1 MFDQNNNNNG
11 FNGFNG
17 FGNQQNGG
25 PNWGFNQGGPNP
37 NGPQPNGPQPQPKKK
52 KEKKPKQPITFKF
65 PTRTVVILLIG
76 MFLLFGVL
84 PQAMVITYPDEY
96 NVVRQFGKI
105 VDIKEEPGFS
115 YKIPFITSLTSLPKK
130 LMLYDLPA
138 SDVITSDKK
147 TMIVDCYTLWEITDA
162 KKFIQTLNGS
172 VMTAENRIDTIV
184 YNAMKNTISD
194 MTQDEVIQS
203 RDGKI
208 TIANN
213 SSELENATPGV
224 DVDTSEL
231 DNIEGENTNTVVE
244 IKNLSEEIMDKLDD
258 VEGQY
263 GIVIHT
269 VDVKILDLPDENK
282 AAVYERMIAE
292 RNNIAAQYTA
302 LGASEAQIIRNAAD
316 KEVSI
321 LLSEANAK
329 ADRLIAQGEAEYMRI
344 LSEAYNDEEKADF
357 YLFVRSLDA
366 LKVAMQGNNK
376 TIILDESSPIAQIFQ
391 TVE

>member
-1 MFDQNNNNNG
+1 MDFNQNNNGNQGFGG
-11 FNGFNG
+11 FNYGNSNG
-17 FGNQQNGG
+17 NGG
-25 PNWGFNQGGPNP
+25 PNPFGQNPFGGGPNP
-37 NGPQPNGPQPQPKKK
+37 NPKPKKEKKK
-52 KEKKPKQPITFKF
+52 KEPREIHIPTKK
-65 PTRTVVILLIG
+65 ILLIAAA
-76 MFLLFGVL
+76 LLLFFGVL
-84 PQAMVITYPDEY
+84 PSSVVVTYPDEY
-96 NVVRQFGKI
+96 NVIRQFGKI
-105 VDIKEEPGFS
+105 VDIKDEPGLS
-115 YKIPFITSLTSLPKK
+115 YKLPFVSSVTSIPKK

-147 TMIVDCYTLWEITDA
+147 SMIVDCYTLWEITDA

-172 VMTAENRIDTIV
+172 ATTAESRINTIV
-184 YNAMKNTISD
+184 YNAIKNTISD

-213 SSELENATPGV
+213 SSELENADPGV
-224 DVDTSEL
+224 DVDTSGLEPV
-231 DNIEGENTNTVVE
+231 EGSSGNEVVE
-244 IKNLSEEIMDKLDD
+244 IKSLTAEIMENFGDI
-258 VEGQY
+258 EGQY
-263 GIVIHT
+263 GIQIRT

-282 AAVYERMIAE
+282 EAVYERMIAE

-321 LLSEANAK
+321 LLSQANAK
-329 ADRLIAQGEAEYMRI
+329 AEQRVAEGEAEYMRI
-344 LSEAYNDEEKADF
+344 LSEAYNEENKADF

-366 LKVAMQGNNK
+366 LKASMQGGSK

-391 TVE
+391 KVE

>member
-1 MFDQNNNNNG
+1 MDFNQNNNGNQGFGG
-11 FNGFNG
+11 FNYGNSNG
-17 FGNQQNGG
+17 NGG
-25 PNWGFNQGGPNP
+25 PNPFGQNPFGGGPNP
-37 NGPQPNGPQPQPKKK
+37 NPKPKKEKKK
-52 KEKKPKQPITFKF
+52 KEPREIHIPTKK
-65 PTRTVVILLIG
+65 ILLIAAA
-76 MFLLFGVL
+76 LLLFFGVL
-84 PQAMVITYPDEY
+84 PSSVVVTYPDEY
-96 NVVRQFGKI
+96 NVIRQFGKI
-105 VDIKEEPGFS
+105 VDIKDEPGLS
-115 YKIPFITSLTSLPKK
+115 YKLPFVSSVTSIPKK

-147 TMIVDCYTLWEITDA
+147 SMIVDCYTLWEITDA

-172 VMTAENRIDTIV
+172 ATTAESRINTIV
-184 YNAMKNTISD
+184 YNAIKNTISD

-213 SSELENATPGV
+213 SSELENADPGV
-224 DVDTSEL
+224 DVDTSGLEPV
-231 DNIEGENTNTVVE
+231 EGSSGNEVVE
-244 IKNLSEEIMDKLDD
+244 IKSLTAEIMENFGDI
-258 VEGQY
+258 EGQY
-263 GIVIHT
+263 GIQIRT

-282 AAVYERMIAE
+282 EAVYERMIAE

-321 LLSEANAK
+321 LLSQANSK
-329 ADRLIAQGEAEYMRI
+329 AEQRVAEGEAEYMRI
-344 LSEAYNDEEKADF
+344 LSEAYNEENKADF

-366 LKVAMQGNNK
+366 LKASMQGGSK

-391 TVE
+391 KVE